1 MRHKVD
7 FAVNLLSHLN
17 YYIMRVKYN
26 RVSTKLQTGARFDA
40 DTENYDLTLLDK
52 ISGTIR
58 FKDRPKAQQL
68 IQLIES
74 GKVKELVVE
83 EQSRLGRNTADVIQ
97 TLDWLDR
104 YEVNVVVRNLGI
116 QSRPNG
122 KKNPIWN
129 MISAV
134 MSSLNELELTNLKER
149 TETARMVFVQ
159 QGGVLGRPVGT
170 NETEKDF
177 LKKEISTSILKY
189 LERGMTL
196 REVSKL
202 TNSSTRTVSKV
213 KKVAI
218 KHNLLN
224 P

>member
-170 NETEKDF
+170 HETEKDF

-213 KKVAI
+213 KKVAT
-218 KHNLLN
+218 KHNLLQS
-224 P
+224 